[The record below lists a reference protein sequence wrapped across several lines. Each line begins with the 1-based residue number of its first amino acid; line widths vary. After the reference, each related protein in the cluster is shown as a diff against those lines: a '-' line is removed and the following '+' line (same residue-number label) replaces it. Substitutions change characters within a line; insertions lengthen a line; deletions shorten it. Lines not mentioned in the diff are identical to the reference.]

1 MISSLIDGYLVVP
14 FEMEQA
20 GGKKRFKIEGI
31 KNSVLGMLNWKQYG
45 TIQVKLSDR
54 LVNG

>member
-31 KNSVLGMLNWKQYG
+31 KNSVLGMLNLRD
-45 TIQVKLSDR
+45 I
-54 LVNG
+54 